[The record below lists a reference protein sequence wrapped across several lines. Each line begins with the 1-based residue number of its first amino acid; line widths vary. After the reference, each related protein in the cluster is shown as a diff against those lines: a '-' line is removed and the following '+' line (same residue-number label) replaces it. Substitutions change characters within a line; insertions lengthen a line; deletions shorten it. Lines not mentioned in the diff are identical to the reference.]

1 MSRRPIAR
9 ALITH
14 SFAALLAAAAALAH
28 GQNASDAVEWL
39 RKIYQATHNL
49 SYVGTFVYQQ
59 GEHSETSRITRL
71 AGVHGNIEKLEALD
85 GEPREILRTNDAV
98 RCFFPKSQIVKVDR
112 RFDHRGFPALLQGEI
127 GALTENY
134 AVALAHNERIAGY
147 RCQVVVLTPK
157 DDLRYG
163 YKLWADADS
172 GMLLKALTFDDRGH
186 TVEQFT
192 FTQLTIGKVT
202 PDEVKPQRTTG
213 KWHIEDA
220 EVAPANLEA
229 EGWSVE
235 SVPPGFRKVVEVRR
249 TLHNSRTVEQV
260 VYSDGLAAVSVFIE
274 PVTDQD
280 KPVRTGLASLG
291 ATNIYTREVANHLV
305 TVVGEAP
312 AASVQRIA
320 ETVNYRQPQ

>member
-1 MSRRPIAR
+1 MRRRFAR
-9 ALITH
+9 TLLTH
-14 SFAALLAAAAALAH
+14 SLGAMLVAAALLAHA
-28 GQNASDAVEWL
+28 QNSSDPVEWL
-39 RKIYQATHNL
+39 RRIYQATHNL

-71 AGVHGNIEKLEALD
+71 ADAHGNIEKLEALD

-98 RCFFPKSQIVKVDR
+98 RCYLPNSRIVKVDR
-112 RFDHRGFPALLQGEI
+112 RFDRRGFPTLLQGEI
-127 GALTENY
+127 GGLTQNY
-134 AVALAHNERIAGY
+134 TVALGGSERIAGY
-147 RCQVVVLTPK
+147 SCQVVVLTPK

-163 YKLWADADS
+163 YRLWADANS
-172 GMLLKALTFDDRGH
+172 GMLLKALTFDDRGR

-202 PDEVKPQRTTG
+202 PAEVKPQSTTAA
-213 KWHIEDA
+213 WHIEDA
-220 EVAPANLEA
+220 EVAPVNLERK
-229 EGWSVE
+229 GWSVQ
-235 SVPPGFRKVVEVRR
+235 SVLPGFRKVVEVRR
-249 TLHNSRTVEQV
+249 TLHSSRIVEQV

-274 PVTDQD
+274 PVTEQD